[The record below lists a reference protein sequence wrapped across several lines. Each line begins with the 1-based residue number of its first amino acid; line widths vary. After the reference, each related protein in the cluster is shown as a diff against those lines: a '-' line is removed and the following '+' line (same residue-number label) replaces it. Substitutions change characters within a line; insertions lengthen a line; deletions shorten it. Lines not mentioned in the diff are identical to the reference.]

1 MGKGTRRGDR
11 HDATRVDLGRGF
23 KAMFPYIMQGRNESI
38 AYYPVQV
45 DAENLLAYV
54 EHVKGTPQ
62 EITIFESVLL
72 ALTRI
77 LRERPTL
84 NRYIIGRRL
93 YQRRNV
99 DLSFVA
105 RRQYTLDSEESNVFV
120 KIRPEDDAATVLS
133 KIRGEI
139 RTVKTGDQTAD
150 EGLIDLFM
158 RLPRGLLRVAVKL
171 LSLWDFY
178 LDTPGFLRGVDPLR
192 CSAYIANLGSVG
204 MGAAYHHLFEWGTC
218 SLFVTIGQI
227 KPTVVVGEDGQP
239 TVRRTLELKIALDE
253 RIADGYYDARALELF
268 DAYLNDPAQ
277 LREIGATP

>member
-1 MGKGTRRGDR
+1 MSAGKRRGDR
-11 HDATRVDLGRGF
+11 YDATRVDLGRGF
-23 KAMFPYIMQGRNESI
+23 KAVFPYIMKGRNESI
-38 AYYPVQV
+38 AYYPVQL

-54 EHVKGTPQ
+54 EQHKGTPQ
-62 EITIFESVLL
+62 ELTIFEAVLL

-105 RRQYTLDSEESNVFV
+105 RKKYTLDSDESNVFV
-120 KIRPEDDAATVLS
+120 KIRPEDDVDTILG

-139 RTVKTGDQTAD
+139 HTVKTGDQTAD
-150 EGLIDLFM
+150 EGLIDLFL
-158 RLPRGLLRVAVKL
+158 RLPRGLMRVAVKL
-171 LSLWDFY
+171 LDAWDFY
-178 LDTPGFLRGVDPLR
+178 VDTPGFLRGVDPLR

-268 DAYLNDPAQ
+268 DDYLNDPAK
-277 LREIGATP
+277 LRES